1 MAETTIGEP
10 RRFGLKLVLT
20 GLVLAT
26 VVLTALFIHLLWS
39 QAARRNVADVVKQ
52 LNTEIVDNISHE
64 VLGVRTDA
72 ISVQNALIEAFF
84 QGIVDP
90 NDEAKR
96 EFIAQAL
103 LRSQSALSWVS
114 FGFPDG
120 SFFGAQK
127 LSDKELNMVEV
138 RWAAGATAGQLRVD
152 DYVRVVTGK
161 APHFEFTQ
169 RAPLVPSPYKATD
182 QPWYQRAVKEG
193 EAGWNDLSTF
203 PTADRAAISTSAPV
217 YFANVSAETFRGVAN
232 VAIEL
237 ESLSRFLQGLK
248 VGGEGVDGKGSNGTV
263 VIIDQRGHIVA
274 SQDERAIAEQQKG
287 EMPMLR
293 ELGAAGN
300 RLLALVDRS
309 IHGGQVD
316 LLRTNDILQLAV
328 ADPTDGLTYYVTF
341 APLNFHGWLV
351 ATVVPASDFL
361 ASIDKQTPYLLGAL
375 AALTLLMAGLAAL
388 VANNLVAQ
396 PLVRI
401 AGQLKHIES
410 FRLDQV
416 VRVPSRLHEFDSL
429 SSALL
434 QMSVGLS
441 SFRKYMPTELV
452 RTLVSQGI
460 EAKPGGN
467 QETLTVLFADLQGF
481 TTLSEMLGEG
491 VVPVL
496 SDYLETAS
504 SAVITHRGTI
514 DKFIGDAVMAFWG
527 APIDNPQHARDACAA
542 ALAMQRTMMQRQAQ
556 LAAGDPRAALRV
568 RVGINTGRMLVG
580 NIGSSDRLNYTVIG
594 DPVNVASRLESVNKR
609 YGTAII
615 IGEETRRAAG
625 DAVVVRLLD
634 WVAVYGR
641 AEGIAIYELLAM
653 TADGGDFAW
662 VAAYEDGLAAYRER
676 RFAEALERFAAVDRG
691 RAGGDQPSQIFVE
704 RCRACIADPP
714 AAGWTHVAVLMEK

>member
-1 MAETTIGEP
+1 MSDAAVEP
-10 RRFGLKLVLT
+10 RKLGLKLVLT

-39 QAARRNVADVVKQ
+39 HAARQNVADVVGQ
-52 LNTEIVDNISHE
+52 LNKEIVGNIGNE

-72 ISVQNALIEAFF
+72 IAAQNALTEAFF
-84 QGIVDP
+84 QGIIDP

-127 LSDKELNMVEV
+127 LSDTELNMVEV
-138 RWAAGATAGQLRVD
+138 KWAAGATTGQLRVD
-152 DYVRVVTGK
+152 DYVRVVEGNL
-161 APHFEFTQ
+161 AHFEFTN
-169 RAPLVPSPYKATD
+169 RAPLVPSTYRATD
-182 QPWYQRAVKEG
+182 QSWYKRAVQEG
-193 EAGWNDLSTF
+193 EGGWNDVAVF
-203 PTADRAAISTSAPV
+203 PTANRAAISTSAPV
-217 YFANVSAETFRGVAN
+217 YFANVSAESFRGVAN
-232 VAIEL
+232 VVIEL
-237 ESLSRFLQGLK
+237 ERLSRFLQRLR
-248 VGGEGVDGKGSNGTV
+248 VGANGTV
-263 VIIDQRGHIVA
+263 VIIDQAGHIVA
-274 SQDERAIAEQQKG
+274 SPDDKAIAEQEKG
-287 EMPMLR
+287 QMPTLQQ
-293 ELGAAGN
+293 LGGAGN
-300 RLLALVDRS
+300 HLLALVNHA
-309 IHGGQVD
+309 IGAMQVD
-316 LLRTNDILQLAV
+316 LHRISDTTQIEV
-328 ADPTDGLTYYVTF
+328 IDPVDGETYYVTF

-351 ATVVPASDFL
+351 ATIVPVTDFL
-361 ASIDKQTPYLLGAL
+361 ASIEQSVKYLL
-375 AALTLLMAGLAAL
+375 AALAVLTLVMAGLAAL
-388 VANNLVAQ
+388 LANNLVAR
-396 PLVRI
+396 PLARI
-401 AGQLKHIES
+401 IGELKHIEN

-416 VRVPSRLHEFDSL
+416 VRIPSRLREFDSL
-429 SSALL
+429 SAALL
-434 QMSVGLS
+434 QMSRGLA
-441 SFRKYMPTELV
+441 SFQKYMPTELV

-496 SDYLETAS
+496 SEYLETAS
-504 SAVITHRGTI
+504 SAVISHRGTI

-542 ALAMQRTMMQRQAQ
+542 ALAMQRTMMARQAQ
-556 LAAGDPRAALRV
+556 MQVGDPKRALRV
-568 RVGINTGRMLVG
+568 RVGVNTGRMLVG

-594 DPVNVASRLESVNKR
+594 DPVNVASRLEAVNKR

-625 DAVVVRLLD
+625 DAIIVRQLD

-653 TADGGDFAW
+653 AADGRDRLTW
-662 VAAYEDGLAAYRER
+662 TSAYEAGLAAYRER
-676 RFAEALERFAAVDRG
+676 RFADAIEAFSAVDAA
-691 RAGGDQPSQIFVE
+691 RAGGDRPSAIFVE
-704 RCRACIADPP
+704 RCRALLAEPP
-714 AAGWTHVAVLMEK
+714 AADWTHVAVLMEK

>member
-1 MAETTIGEP
+1 MSATAAAPES
-10 RRFGLKLVLT
+10 RKLGLKLVLT

-39 QAARRNVADVVKQ
+39 HAARENVADVVTQ
-52 LNTEIVDNISHE
+52 LNTEIVDNIRTE
-64 VLGVRTDA
+64 VLGVRVDA
-72 ISVQNALIEAFF
+72 IAVQNALTEAFF

-127 LSDKELNMVEV
+127 LGDSEFNMVEV
-138 RWAAGATAGQLRVD
+138 RWDAGATAGQLRVD
-152 DYVRVVTGK
+152 HYVRQGV
-161 APHFEFTQ
+161 HYEFTE
-169 RAPLVPSPYKATD
+169 RAPLVPSSYKATE
-182 QPWYQRAVKEG
+182 QSWYQRAVKEG
-193 EAGWNDLSTF
+193 EAGWNDLTTF

-237 ESLSRFLQGLK
+237 ERLSRFLQRLK
-248 VGGEGVDGKGSNGTV
+248 VGASGTV

-274 SQDERAIAEQQKG
+274 SPDDRAIAEQQKG

-300 RLLALVDRS
+300 RLLALVDQT
-309 IHGGQVD
+309 IHSKQVD
-316 LLRTNDILQLAV
+316 LPRTGDILQLSV
-328 ADPTDGLTYYVTF
+328 VDPSDGRSYYITF
-341 APLNFHGWLV
+341 APLNFHGWIA

-361 ASIDKQTPYLLGAL
+361 ATIDQQTPYLLAAL
-375 AALTLLMAGLAAL
+375 AALTLVMAGLAA
-388 VANNLVAQ
+388 VVVNNLVAR

-416 VRVPSRLHEFDSL
+416 TRVPSRLHEFDSL
-429 SSALL
+429 SNALL

-491 VVPVL
+491 IVPVL
-496 SDYLETAS
+496 SEYLETAS
-504 SAVITHRGTI
+504 SAVIAHRGEI

-527 APIDNPQHARDACAA
+527 APIENPQHARDACAA
-542 ALAMQRTMMQRQAQ
+542 ALAMQRAMMARQAQ
-556 LAAGDPRAALRV
+556 MPAADPRRVLRV

-625 DAVVVRLLD
+625 DAIVVRQLD

-653 TADGGDFAW
+653 AEEGGECPAW
-662 VAAYEDGLAAYRER
+662 ATTYEAGLAAYRDG
-676 RFAEALERFAAVDRG
+676 RFAEAVERFTVVQEARS
-691 RAGGDQPSQIFVE
+691 GGDEPSVVFLD
-704 RCRACIADPP
+704 RCRGLLADPP
-714 AAGWTHVAVLMEK
+714 GAGWTHVAVLMEK